1 MRYTDPDPCYFL
13 CRDFPCPLPRLRAA
27 NMITGLTLTLD
38 GGWTA
43 VCGGSFGDGDL
54 AYRQNGAYCLLQRQ
68 RPARRPRRRERRLAQ
83 GSAGAVHGAPVL
95 LPHRQRQPS
104 PQSLGH
110 ALGSAQQPYRALPLR
125 LPPGQASDSSSP
137 AAMAR
142 GSLRE
147 SRSAMLSR

>member
-1 MRYTDPDPCYFL
+1 MTVSSPYSLTRIGSVNASFVQGTSD
-13 CRDFPCPLPRLRAA
+13 RLLEGHR
-27 NMITGLTLTLD
+27 
-38 GGWTA
+38 
-43 VCGGSFGDGDL
+43 L
-54 AYRQNGAYCLLQRQ
+54 ARG
-68 RPARRPRRRERRLAQ
+68 PRRREGRLAQ
-83 GSAGAVHGAPVL
+83 GRAGAVHGALVL